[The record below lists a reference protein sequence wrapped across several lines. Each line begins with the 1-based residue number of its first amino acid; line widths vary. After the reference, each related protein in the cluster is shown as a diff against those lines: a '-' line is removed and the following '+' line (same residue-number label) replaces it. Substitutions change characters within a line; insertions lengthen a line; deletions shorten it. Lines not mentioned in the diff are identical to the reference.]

1 MRWQFMH
8 LKMQEVILNYQMQPG
23 TDTSIDIIF
32 QDNDVFEN
40 LPERIRIFIEK
51 K

>member
-1 MRWQFMH
+1 
-8 LKMQEVILNYQMQPG
+8 MQPG

-40 LPERIRIFIEK
+40 FPERIKIFIEK
-51 K
+51 NSREQEN